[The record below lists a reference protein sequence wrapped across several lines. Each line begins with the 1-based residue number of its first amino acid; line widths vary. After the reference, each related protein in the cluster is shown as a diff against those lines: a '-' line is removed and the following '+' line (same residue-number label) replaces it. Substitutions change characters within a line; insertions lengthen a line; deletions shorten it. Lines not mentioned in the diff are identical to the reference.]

1 MAAKK
6 NLGYNINWQ
15 TNTIT
20 MTKKFAAEASEYGTK
35 AYNLLMDVRRKGF
48 NIVVRQEAKPRKAC
62 PTRITFKQMETIL
75 SCMDYADERLE
86 QLHVVMAAGKGQ
98 KNQYEYVR
106 RWFLQNYPNFAG
118 VPVLD
123 VNNNIV
129 APHIAYLP
137 EDTEPLK
144 LEA

>member
-1 MAAKK
+1 MANK
-6 NLGYNINWQ
+6 NLGYNINWK

-20 MTKKFAAEASEYGTK
+20 MTKKFAAEANQYGTE
-35 AYNLLMDVRRKGF
+35 AYNMLMDVRSKGF
-48 NIVVRQEAKPRKAC
+48 HIVEREAAPRKAC

-86 QLHVVMAAGKGQ
+86 QLHAVMDAGKGQ

-106 RWFLQNYPNFAG
+106 RWFLRNYPHFAEI
-118 VPVLD
+118 PVLD
-123 VNNNIV
+123 SNCRLV
-129 APHIAYLP
+129 APRVTLLP

-144 LEA
+144 IAG